1 MFEYLENTADD
12 RTFNEIVMTIWSE
25 VEKRCGY
32 PRWLKEDVQE
42 LLRRYTAILK
52 PIDEEHLNRE
62 VDE

>member
-12 RTFNEIVMTIWSE
+12 RTFNEIVMTIWAE
-25 VEKRCGY
+25 VEKRVGY

-42 LLRRYTAILK
+42 LLRRYTAVLK
-52 PIDEEHLNRE
+52 VVDDGFLNRE

>member
-12 RTFNEIVMTIWSE
+12 RTFNEIVMTIWAE
-25 VEKRCGY
+25 VEKRVGY

-62 VDE
+62 VAE